1 MPTIRLGN
9 GCEFRIMQIY
19 IAFITALKQG
29 VISCKNENEKEKKEE
44 IATQSAGPNVLF
56 KFIF

>member
-9 GCEFRIMQIY
+9 GCKFRIMQIY
-19 IAFITALKQG
+19 IAFITALTLG
-29 VISCKNENEKEKKEE
+29 VISCKNEKKEE

>member
-1 MPTIRLGN
+1 
-9 GCEFRIMQIY
+9 MQIY
-19 IAFITALKQG
+19 IAFITALKLG